1 MLSWMIF
8 LNFVNHFANRR
19 LLKSIIGE
27 KLAKKLK
34 IKDSISKENGE
45 DQLNLI
51 KKIRSKEKLSDFK
64 WD

>member
-1 MLSWMIF
+1 MIF